1 MCYTAHSEPP
11 SLSIAWLHLSHSP
24 EPQNHAPGRYAV
36 LGPLV
41 RFAQMMAFAMS
52 VRMQLTDVLVVTV

>member
-1 MCYTAHSEPP
+1 MVTLPLLASP
-11 SLSIAWLHLSHSP
+11 P

-36 LGPLV
+36 LGPFV